1 MVSFCSRGV
10 SRPAWCRAAAVGVL
24 AVLTSNKVSV
34 CQWHI
39 RHVVAAVSNRNF
51 YARFWCQADCPGCS
65 QRKRNQS
72 HVWAGNERWQQTCRV
87 VEETLGLNYNR
98 VPESC
103 HQHPPSHSPSCF
115 TERRISGWPTLM
127 ATMRITDDWSLIF
140 DDLMVPPP
148 PAGQTCTEEVW
159 ASGRSSLL
167 LGFPAADAAVGG
179 LLS

>member
-10 SRPAWCRAAAVGVL
+10 SRPAWCRPAAVGVL

-39 RHVVAAVSNRNF
+39 AAVSNRNF
-51 YARFWCQADCPGCS
+51 YARFWCQADCLSGL
-65 QRKRNQS
+65 QVRGKEIRVRV
-72 HVWAGNERWQQTCRV
+72 VWAGNERWQQTCRV

-98 VPESC
+98 VPESS

-115 TERRISGWPTLM
+115 TERRISGWPTLR